1 MRRLLPLLL
10 LAPAL
15 AGCLTPEPAP
25 RLYVLDPVALTNPPA
40 RLPQKLT
47 IGIAA
52 AQVPEYL
59 DRPELIVRAG
69 ANEVKAVDGE
79 RWAER
84 LPATLSR
91 VVSENLTRL
100 LGQQTQLIQASRP
113 AVPLDYEVY
122 LTLTSLDIAAPSGEI
137 SLGGY
142 WILFDA
148 ESRKEILSGPIA
160 RREAGNGPGLPGA
173 VAGIN
178 KAIGA
183 VSADIAGAIRTLP
196 PKN

>member
-15 AGCLTPEPAP
+15 GGCLTPEPAP
-25 RLYVLDPVALTNPPA
+25 RLYVLDPVAVPPTA
-40 RLPQKLT
+40 APLPQRLA

-69 ANEVKAVDGE
+69 ANEVRAVDGD

-91 VVSENLTRL
+91 VLSENLTRL

-122 LTLTSLDIAAPSGEI
+122 LTLTSLDISAASGDV

-142 WILFDA
+142 WIVFDA
-148 ESRKEILSGPIA
+148 GSRTETLSGPIA
-160 RREAGNGPGLPGA
+160 QRQAGNGPGLPGA

-178 KAIGA
+178 KAISA
-183 VSADIAGAIRTLP
+183 VSTDIARALRTLP
-196 PKN
+196 PKT